1 MKSGALLQEISGN
14 PQKDIAKGEIGDA
27 DCYIGFMKQ
36 LIAFSLSMV
45 ALSAGA
51 GVGLSVLHDH
61 SMSLQTA
68 KLSSPEVVTDAAT
81 GFVIPEN
88 VPTVSLVSYS
98 APTAPVVEDRIDIV
112 PEHVVAPV
120 IVPSAPAD
128 IRPVTRP
135 GTAAA
140 AKPLPE
146 ADAVMTQ
153 AKRAFAPSVET
164 FNSGTT
170 LSTTRS
176 SFIEQGSALRMTE
189 NSGPKYVVGVYR

>member
-1 MKSGALLQEISGN
+1 
-14 PQKDIAKGEIGDA
+14 
-27 DCYIGFMKQ
+27 MKQ

-68 KLSSPEVVTDAAT
+68 SLSSPEVVKDTAT

-98 APTAPVVEDRIDIV
+98 APAAPVVEDRIDIA
-112 PEHVVAPV
+112 PQHVVAPV
-120 IVPSAPAD
+120 IVPAAPTDDA
-128 IRPVTRP
+128 RPVTRP
-135 GTAAA
+135 GADVADTNVA
-140 AKPLPE
+140 PLPE

-153 AKRAFAPSVET
+153 VKRAFAPSVQT
-164 FNSGTT
+164 FNSAAP

-176 SFIEQGSALRMTE
+176 SFIDQGLGVSERMTE
-189 NSGPKYVVGVYR
+189 NARPKYVVGVYR